1 MRISKKAADPD
12 LSRRERQI
20 MDVLFARGRATG
32 QEIQQGLPDQPN
44 YSSVRTILRVLERK
58 GYVRHVEE
66 GLRYVYEPTV
76 AREIASR
83 SALQRIIRTF
93 FDGSA
98 KEAAAALLDPSAFH
112 LSEEELSE
120 LGRIVDRAQKNRA
133 QDNKVKTGRR

>member
-1 MRISKKAADPD
+1 MRTTKKIADPD

-32 QEIQQGLPDQPN
+32 QEIQEGLPDQPN

-66 GLRYVYEPTV
+66 GLRYVYQPTV
-76 AREIASR
+76 AREAASR
-83 SALQRIIRTF
+83 SALQRIIKTF

-98 KEAAAALLDPSAFH
+98 KEAVAALLDPAAFH
-112 LSEEELSE
+112 LDEKELNELS
-120 LGRIVDRAQKNRA
+120 RIIERAKR
-133 QDNKVKTGRR
+133 K